1 MEISSAGAKII
12 LVVED
17 EPGIRQV
24 CQRALTSQ
32 GYHVDFATNGATA
45 TDMLMEEDYNL
56 LLIDI
61 KTPVMNGKEFYRN
74 IEARYPKLRDKVIF
88 TTGDVISNDTQG
100 FLEEAGRLCLLKPFT
115 PAELQTIVRKYLNR

>member
-1 MEISSAGAKII
+1 MEISSAGLKRI

-45 TDMLMEEDYNL
+45 TDMLMEEDYDL

-74 IEARYPKLRDKVIF
+74 IEARYPKLQDRVIF
-88 TTGDVISNDTQG
+88 TTGDVISNDTQS
-100 FLEEAGRLCLLKPFT
+100 FLEQAGRPFLLKPFT
-115 PAELQTIVRKYLNR
+115 PDELQAIVRESLNR

>member
-1 MEISSAGAKII
+1 MEISSAGVKRI
-12 LVVED
+12 LIVED

-45 TDMLMEEDYNL
+45 TDMLMGEDYDL

-61 KTPVMNGKEFYRN
+61 KTPVMDGKEFYRN
-74 IEARYPKLRDKVIF
+74 IEARYPKLQDRVIF
-88 TTGDVISNDTQG
+88 TTGDVISNDTQS
-100 FLEEAGRLCLLKPFT
+100 FLEQAGRPFLLKPFT
-115 PAELQTIVRKYLNR
+115 PDELQAIVRESLNR

>member
-1 MEISSAGAKII
+1 MEISSASVKRI

-17 EPGIRQV
+17 EPRIRQV
-24 CQRALTSQ
+24 CRRALTSQ

-45 TDMLMEEDYNL
+45 TDMLMEEDYDL
-56 LLIDI
+56 FVIDI

-74 IEARYPKLRDKVIF
+74 IEDRHPKLRDRVIF

-100 FLEEAGRLCLLKPFT
+100 FLEQAGRPFLLKPFT
-115 PAELQTIVRKYLNR
+115 PDELQAIVRESLNR